1 MGHIRPR
8 RRTAGQRAVGA
19 KKLTKSELVQV
30 LPPNSSAISP
40 ETSRNQSVQAKVDP
54 NEPFAVQ
61 MDWDDL
67 RLTAAKLYGRGFKR
81 AAIAR
86 ALAEHLVSPDSLAR
100 RSQEQMMAAARTKL
114 KRWEMSQE
122 FRDQVYR
129 HAVVELDMSTPGIL
143 IGLASRARRGRVDA
157 ARLAL
162 EITGRHTKEDQA
174 GSTNVTI
181 NLANV
186 PRPD

>member
-1 MGHIRPR
+1 
-8 RRTAGQRAVGA
+8 
-19 KKLTKSELVQV
+19 
-30 LPPNSSAISP
+30 
-40 ETSRNQSVQAKVDP
+40 
-54 NEPFAVQ
+54 
-61 MDWDDL
+61 
-67 RLTAAKLYGRGFKR
+67 
-81 AAIAR
+81 
-86 ALAEHLVSPDSLAR
+86 
-100 RSQEQMMAAARTKL
+100 MAAARTKL